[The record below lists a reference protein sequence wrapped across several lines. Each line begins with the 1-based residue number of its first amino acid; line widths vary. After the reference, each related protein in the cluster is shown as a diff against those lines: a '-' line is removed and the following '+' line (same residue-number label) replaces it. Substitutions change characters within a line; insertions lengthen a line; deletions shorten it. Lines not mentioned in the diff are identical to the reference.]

1 MEFFVKTCILS
12 DLNNNKFFL
21 DWHQAIKRDLEIFK
35 LFLSKYEDSVEKND
49 LISKIIF
56 IQNNLCKSYDDDTEI
71 ILKSTPNY
79 FLYSFFEE
87 YSEIPSYVLVSKD
100 YKRLLIASEEMECFD
115 DIDFDEDERYGTYN
129 YDFYKLDDNKV
140 YHYNKYIKEYTNS
153 YNKHFHSYMYSDEY
167 KQTEKYYDIF
177 LKEFENEIIENQVRR
192 LTRK

>member
-56 IQNNLCKSYDDDTEI
+56 IKNNLCKSYDDDTEI

-79 FLYSFFEE
+79 FLYSFF
-87 YSEIPSYVLVSKD
+87 
-100 YKRLLIASEEMECFD
+100 
-115 DIDFDEDERYGTYN
+115 
-129 YDFYKLDDNKV
+129 
-140 YHYNKYIKEYTNS
+140 
-153 YNKHFHSYMYSDEY
+153 
-167 KQTEKYYDIF
+167 
-177 LKEFENEIIENQVRR
+177 
-192 LTRK
+192 